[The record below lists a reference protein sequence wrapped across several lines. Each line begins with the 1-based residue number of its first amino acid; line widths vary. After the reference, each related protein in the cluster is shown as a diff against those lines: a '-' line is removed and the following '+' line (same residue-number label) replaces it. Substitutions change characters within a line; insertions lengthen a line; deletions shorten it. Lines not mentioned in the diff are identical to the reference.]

1 MKIHTIY
8 LLQLYRMNH
17 ASSRFLLIIYTLLA
31 IFQLNATRLQAQQPV
46 KGDQFSLR
54 LREDSLKTISVEIIT
69 GREAAERFRA
79 DSTFTRMLVRALK
92 IPHSFSYPFDSLQS
106 ISRVY
111 SPDSS
116 FRIFTWQVIRD
127 QSLHRRHGA
136 IQMKTPDG
144 SLKLFPLIDRSHLI
158 NDLADTV
165 SNNEWW
171 IGSIYYK
178 IVLKEFQGK
187 KYYTLLGYDEHSM
200 SSTMKRV
207 EVLRFDDEGKPVFG
221 GPFFSFKED
230 SLRKPQQSR
239 FWIEY
244 KKDGNARMQF
254 DEEMDMIIYDHLIS
268 ESNEPNKKYTFIPD
282 GDYEGFKWE
291 NGQWVHIDKV
301 FTFKLKDGE
310 APVMIP
316 QTEDKLGG
324 KPKSATPAKKKG
336 KSGGN

>member
-1 MKIHTIY
+1 MHSRTNI
-8 LLQLYRMNH
+8 LLQLCKMNH
-17 ASSRFLLIIYTLLA
+17 ASYRLRISICILITLLQ
-31 IFQLNATRLQAQQPV
+31 FQGFGVYAQQSTNA
-46 KGDQFSLR
+46 DLASLR
-54 LREDSLKTISVEIIT
+54 QREDSLKKLSYEIIS
-69 GREAAERFRA
+69 GREASDRFRA
-79 DSTFTRMLVRALK
+79 DSSFTRMFVRALK
-92 IPHSFSYPFDSLQS
+92 TPNSFRYPFDSLQA

-127 QSLHRRHGA
+127 PSLHRRHGA
-136 IQMKTPDG
+136 IQMKTADG
-144 SLKLFPLIDRSHLI
+144 SLKLFPFIDRSHMI

-165 SNNEWW
+165 ANNDWW

-178 IVLKEFQGK
+178 IILKEFQGNK
-187 KYYTLLGYDEHSM
+187 FYTLLGYDEHSM
-200 SSTMKRV
+200 RSTMKRI
-207 EVLRFDDEGKPVFG
+207 EVLTFDINGNPVFG
-221 GPFFSFKED
+221 GPFFSFNED
-230 SLRKPQQSR
+230 SVRRATQAR

-254 DEEMDMIIYDHLIS
+254 DEEMDLIIYDHLIS
-268 ESNEPNKKYTFIPD
+268 ESNEPNKKYTYIPD
-282 GDYEGFKWE
+282 GDYEGFKWK

-310 APVMIP
+310 APVINP

-324 KPKSATPAKKKG
+324 KPKAAEPAKKKA